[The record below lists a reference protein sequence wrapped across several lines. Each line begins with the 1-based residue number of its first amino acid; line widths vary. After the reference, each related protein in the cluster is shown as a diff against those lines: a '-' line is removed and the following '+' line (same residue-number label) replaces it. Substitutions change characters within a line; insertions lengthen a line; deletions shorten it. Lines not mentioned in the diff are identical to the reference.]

1 MNKASLEK
9 QQSSNKNEGS
19 QDHVGVPL
27 LLVNGSRSPEEV
39 LFEICH
45 NDVMKLP
52 SPEEVYT
59 STVVPFI
66 YDRACVLQALN

>member
-1 MNKASLEK
+1 MNKASPEK
-9 QQSSNKNEGS
+9 EQSSKNEGS

-27 LLVNGSRSPEEV
+27 ILVNGNRSPEEV

-45 NDVMKLP
+45 NDVTKLP

-59 STVVPFI
+59 GYPSPI
-66 YDRACVLQALN
+66 YI